1 MAEQDDSFEL
11 EDFSEFEDLVEL
23 DVFSEFEDLT
33 ELDDFPELE
42 DFDALWELEDS
53 MTAISS
59 LSVDSSSSR
68 GIETTCEQPAKRRT
82 LISHENKA
90 NLFIWRLLLPS
101 RNLLR
106 SIAFMAI

>member
-33 ELDDFPELE
+33 EPDDFPELE

-68 GIETTCEQPAKRRT
+68 GVETTCEQPAKRSAP
-82 LISHENKA
+82 IKPENKT
-90 NLFIWRLLLPS
+90 NLFIWHLLLASWNP
-101 RNLLR
+101 LR
-106 SIAFMAI
+106 SRAFMAI